1 MKAEFRDFGDNFGG
15 GFGDLLLELLIQ
27 LRRSGSER
35 RDLPGEVLV
44 RHGEGAAEKIAQI
57 IGEIGIE
64 ALDER
69 FFTEIGVQS
78 EDHLPEQEIAEG
90 IYSVFGSQIQRPD
103 HLALALAHLAF
114 IDFPVA
120 VDIQMLKQREPGS
133 LNHGGPVD
141 AVGFEDILGD
151 GVLHGWPEFT
161 VEGAVGV
168 AEGGDIVDEGIEP
181 HIGHVLVVERQRD
194 APGQPFFRPRNAEVF
209 QRFPKEG
216 EDLVPVAFGADEIGV
231 VLDIPDE
238 PLLVFAHAEE
248 VVALL
253 AVFRLGLVV
262 RAAAVDE
269 LLLHVKPL
277 ATDAVVPLVVSEID
291 VSRVMHLPQNPA
303 DIFHMVRVGGP
314 DEIIVGHG
322 QLRPE
327 SAELGADLIGVCF
340 RGDAGLLRGF
350 CDLVAVFVRSGHEKG
365 PVSGQAVVAGKH
377 VGDDRRV
384 GMADMGRCVDVVD
397 RRGDVVGSFHDRI
410 LSMRAGMLSL
420 LPDPYNSLI

>member
-1 MKAEFRDFGDNFGG
+1 MEAQFAEAAFHLREHSKRRFRQGAVLVGG
-15 GFGDLLLELLIQ
+15 GFRRGRLSVAVLEGH
-27 LRRSGSER
+27 RE
-35 RDLPGEVLV
+35 
-44 RHGEGAAEKIAQI
+44 AAAHQIAQVV
-57 IGEIGIE
+57 GQVGIDP
-64 ALDER
+64 LDETLFAEAR
-69 FFTEIGVQS
+69 IE
-78 EDHLPEQEIAEG
+78 PEHHVPKQEIAEG
-90 IYSVFGSQIQRPD
+90 IEAVFVLQVQGLDDVSQALG
-103 HLALALAHLAF
+103 HLALVHVPVTV
-114 IDFPVA
+114 DVQVA
-120 VDIQMLKQREPGS
+120 VGFDPGR
-133 LNHGGPVD
+133 LEHRGPVD
-141 AVGFEDILGD
+141 AVGLQDVLGD
-151 GVLHGWPEFT
+151 EVLGRGPEGPE
-161 VEGAVGV
+161 VLPVGV
-168 AEGGDIVDEGIEP
+168 ARGGDVIDEGVEP
-181 HIGHVLVVERQRD
+181 DVGHVILVEGQRD
-194 APGQPFFRPRNAEVF
+194 PPGQPRLGAGNAEVLQGF
-209 QRFPKEG
+209 AQEG
-216 EDLVPVAFGADEIGV
+216 EDLVPVAFRADEIGV

-253 AVFRLGLVV
+253 PVFRLGLVV

-291 VSRVMHLPQNPA
+291 VSRVIHLPQDPA

-314 DEIIVGHG
+314 DEVIVGHG

-327 SAELGADLIGVCF
+327 GAELGADLIGVCF

-350 CDLVAVFVRSGHEKG
+350 RDLVAVFVRSGHEKG

-397 RRGDVVGSFHDRI
+397 RGGDVVGSFHDRI